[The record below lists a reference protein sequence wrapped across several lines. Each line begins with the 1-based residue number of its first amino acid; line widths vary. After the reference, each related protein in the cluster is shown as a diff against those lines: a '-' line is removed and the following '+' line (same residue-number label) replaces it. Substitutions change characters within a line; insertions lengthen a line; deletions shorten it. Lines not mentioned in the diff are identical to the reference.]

1 MPGFKILLKTMMV
14 YHINIMQVFNLTL
27 FNKCNLIKL
36 KESLITIAHIL
47 PMYTNYIKINKS
59 LALSRA

>member
-1 MPGFKILLKTMMV
+1 MMV